1 MFEIDKYPEIIS
13 FFQQMI
19 QKQETNQRTPEKIRE
34 IIQNGKALFAL
45 ANAEYS
51 EDAVEKLARYFEQQF
66 EVQQSFG
73 SAIVSETHKPWL
85 VQKKAEI
92 DALRSPHF

>member
-19 QKQETNQRTPEKIRE
+19 QKQETSLRTPEKIRE
-34 IIQNGKALFAL
+34 IIQNGKAIFAL

-66 EVQQSFG
+66 EVQQAFG

-85 VQKKAEI
+85 IKKKAEI
-92 DALRSPHF
+92 ALSLH

>member
-13 FFQQMI
+13 FFQQML

-73 SAIVSETHKPWL
+73 SA
-85 VQKKAEI
+85 
-92 DALRSPHF
+92 